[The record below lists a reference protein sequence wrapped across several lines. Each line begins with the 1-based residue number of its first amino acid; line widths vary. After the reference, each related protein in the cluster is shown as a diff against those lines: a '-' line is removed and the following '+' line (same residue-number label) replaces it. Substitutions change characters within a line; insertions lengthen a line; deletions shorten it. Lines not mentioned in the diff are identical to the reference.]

1 MASGYQIIVEVC
13 ITISGGT
20 EFQNFIE
27 VTSNKKVV
35 AFGATVFM
43 QVIAD
48 NYSELQLGERISYII
63 DNNPDKAGS
72 CYYVGGRKKII
83 YPVDHLLED
92 DLSDVVILI
101 GSDGYA
107 LEMYEQLQ
115 KEQSLSEVSCFLL
128 PMMIMNRVDDT
139 CANIAIQDKEKI
151 PKIIHCFWFSGDE
164 KDELSKKCIESWR
177 RFCPDY
183 EIKEWNTTNYDVT
196 KNSYMYEAYKARK
209 WAYVTDYA
217 RLDMV
222 HEYGGFYFDFDLE
235 LVRSVDSLLGAKF
248 VTGFGPIRDVELAA
262 FGAEK
267 GCELIAR
274 LIEEYENRVFE
285 VGRALTLKDVQPVF
299 MDSFMKKNGFEI
311 NGRFQNIDGNILLPR
326 DSFSTRN
333 WFTGEIEALDTSF
346 GVHHCAGGWV
356 SKDAVNKKQMAMKKL
371 KNMLG

>member
-72 CYYVGGRKKII
+72 CYYVGGREKII

-115 KEQSLSEVSCFLL
+115 KEQSLSEVPCFLL

-222 HEYGGFYFDFDLE
+222 YEYGGFYFDLDLE
-235 LVRSVDSLLGAKF
+235 LVKNIDVLLGAKF

-267 GCELIAR
+267 GSELVGD
-274 LIEEYENRVFE
+274 LLSEYELRSFD
-285 VGRALTLKDVQPVF
+285 ASKKLTLKDVQPIF
-299 MDSFMKKNGFEI
+299 MDHFMKNKGFEI
-311 NGRFQNIDGNILLPR
+311 NGMFQNNDGNVLLPR
-326 DSFSTRN
+326 DSFSPRN
-333 WFTGEIEALDTSF
+333 WFTGEIDVLPTSF
-346 GVHHCAGGWV
+346 GVHHCAGGWG
-356 SKDAVNKKQMAMKKL
+356 NKADVAHKQE
-371 KNMLG
+371 NMSNIQRIFE

>member
-1 MASGYQIIVEVC
+1 MASRYSIMVEVC

-72 CYYVGGRKKII
+72 CYYVGGREKII

-107 LEMYEQLQ
+107 LEMHEQLE
-115 KEQSLSEVSCFLL
+115 KESTLSEVPCFLL